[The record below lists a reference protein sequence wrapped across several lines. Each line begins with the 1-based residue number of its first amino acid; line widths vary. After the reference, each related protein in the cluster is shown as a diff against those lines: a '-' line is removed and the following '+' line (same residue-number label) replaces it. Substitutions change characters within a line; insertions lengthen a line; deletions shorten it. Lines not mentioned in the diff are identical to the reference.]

1 MAIYYQVLSV
11 VFMKDFDRHC
21 AIGLNQGELANAVGI
36 TVQALAKMEG
46 SGKRTRRLAPGHIV
60 HATNGVHLL
69 A

>member
-1 MAIYYQVLSV
+1 MAIYYHVLSV

-21 AIGLNQGELANAVGI
+21 AIGLNQGELAKAAGI
-36 TVQALAKMEG
+36 TVQALVKMEG
-46 SGKRTRRLAPGHIV
+46 SGKRARRLAPGLII